1 VIGETVTVPIRFRD
15 RPDAGRQLSA
25 LLVER
30 DWVDPVVLALPRG
43 GVPVAAEVARDLGAV
58 LDVLV
63 VRKVGVPWHPELAV
77 GAIAEGGV
85 EVVDELSLARL
96 RISDAEFREV
106 ADRARAELAR
116 RVALYRGDRALPP
129 LEGRDAIVIDDGLAT
144 GLTAQAA
151 VQAVRR
157 LGAARVVMAAPVC
170 AADTPARLEQ
180 ADEVVCVRTPYDFR
194 AVGLW
199 YDEFGQTS
207 DAEVLALLGRTH
219 GG

>member
-1 VIGETVTVPIRFRD
+1 VPIRFRD
-15 RPDAGRQLSA
+15 RLDAGRQLSA
-25 LLVER
+25 LLVGRE
-30 DWVDPVVLALPRG
+30 WVDPVVLALPRG

-96 RISDAEFREV
+96 RISQADFREV
-106 ADRARAELAR
+106 AERARAELER
-116 RVALYRGDRALPP
+116 RVALYRGDRPLPP

-151 VQAVRR
+151 VQAVRQ

-170 AADTPARLEQ
+170 AQETPSRLTH
-180 ADEVVCVRTPYDFR
+180 ADEVVCVHKPLDFR

-199 YDEFGQTS
+199 YDEFDQTS
-207 DAEVLALLGRTH
+207 DAEVLALLRRSRDA
-219 GG
+219 

>member
-1 VIGETVTVPIRFRD
+1 M
-15 RPDAGRQLSA
+15 
-25 LLVER
+25 ER
-30 DWVDPVVLALPRG
+30 EWVDPVVLALPRG

-85 EVVDELSLARL
+85 EVVDEVSLARL
-96 RISDAEFREV
+96 GISESEFREV
-106 ADRARAELAR
+106 ADRAHVELAR
-116 RVALYRGDRALPP
+116 RVALYRGDRPMPAL
-129 LEGRDAIVIDDGLAT
+129 ERRDVIVIDDGLAT

-151 VQAVRR
+151 VQSVRR

-170 AADTPARLEQ
+170 AAGTPSRLAQ
-180 ADEVVCVRTPYDFR
+180 ADEVVCVRKPFDFR

-207 DAEVLALLGRTH
+207 DA
-219 GG
+219 

>member
-1 VIGETVTVPIRFRD
+1 LGVPIRFRD
-15 RPDAGRQLSA
+15 RTDAGRQLSA
-25 LLVER
+25 LLGAREWVE
-30 DWVDPVVLALPRG
+30 PVVLALPRG
-43 GVPVAAEVARDLGAV
+43 GVPVAAEVARDLGAA

-85 EVVDELSLARL
+85 EVVDEVSLARL
-96 RISDAEFREV
+96 GISSAEFREV
-106 ADRARAELAR
+106 ADRAQAELVR

-129 LEGRDAIVIDDGLAT
+129 LEGRDVIVIDDGLAT

-151 VQAVRR
+151 VRSVRL

-170 AADTPARLEQ
+170 AADTPARLDQ
-180 ADEVVCVRTPYDFR
+180 ADDVVCVRMPHDFR

-207 DAEVLALLGRTH
+207 DAEVLALLARAARG
-219 GG
+219 